1 MNKTSRNRN
10 AARVVVAGILT
21 AVLFYGCGSSNDSAS
36 TTTTTTTKAQQ
47 PKTAD
52 DIRGMRYC
60 EVLLIT
66 PVDQGVVANVYVS
79 FPMNDCPQAEW
90 SALVASE
97 IAAANNAPIAVLNG
111 PRYWLMDSI
120 EKVDSDVEPLA
131 QDFGGIEMIRRATV
145 AISNILEAAK
155 PYNPNHVKRA
165 TVFTFD
171 AGQTVF
177 ELTDAE
183 GSKYVMQSWSQQ
195 VDPTLK
201 ESSLAGLSSRLKLPE
216 GWSYSSRKLAK
227 KMRVVTT
234 TTDAV
239 VVQDE
244 LKNSYSLETL
254 GA

>member
-1 MNKTSRNRN
+1 
-10 AARVVVAGILT
+10 
-21 AVLFYGCGSSNDSAS
+21 
-36 TTTTTTTKAQQ
+36 
-47 PKTAD
+47 
-52 DIRGMRYC
+52 MRYC
-60 EVLLIT
+60 EVLLVQ
-66 PVDQGVVANVYVS
+66 PAAQGVVANVYVS

-120 EKVDSDVEPLA
+120 EKVDSDAEPLA

-145 AISNILEAAK
+145 AIANIIEAAK
-155 PYNPNHVKRA
+155 PYHPNHVNRA

-177 ELTDAE
+177 ELTDAD
-183 GSKYVMQSWSQQ
+183 GAKYVMQSWSQQ

-201 ESSLAGLSSRLKLPE
+201 ESSLAGLSSRLNLPE
-216 GWSYSSRKLAK
+216 GWTYSSRKLTK

-234 TTDAV
+234 TTEAV

-244 LKNSYSLETL
+244 LKNSYSLETP
-254 GA
+254 G